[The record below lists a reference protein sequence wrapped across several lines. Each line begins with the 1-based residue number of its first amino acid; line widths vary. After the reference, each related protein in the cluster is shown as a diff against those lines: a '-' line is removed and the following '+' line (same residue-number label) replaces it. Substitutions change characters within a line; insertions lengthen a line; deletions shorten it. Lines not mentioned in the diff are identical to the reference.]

1 MKNKVKKV
9 ASIIGH
15 LILENCVSFVLA
27 SAACVAICEGVRL
40 WIRSFFAEYYE
51 LIFFF
56 LCTAFIAGYLIGTCK
71 LFIEYYEKAS
81 EEYEKRKWQDE
92 AEVTRFMHLRY
103 YFKQI
108 IYEIYI
114 KGSILREYYSEY
126 EMQDEINKFTTLTTD
141 EHHYMNIE
149 EIASDRTRITLK
161 EETKKLLKKHPEL
174 LDCCK

>member
-1 MKNKVKKV
+1 MDTVKKI

-40 WIRSFFAEYYE
+40 WMRSFFAEYYE

-56 LCTAFIAGYLIGTCK
+56 LCAAFIAGYLIGTCK

-81 EEYEKRKWQDE
+81 VAYDKRKANE
-92 AEVTRFMHLRY
+92 EKEIRRFMMLDY
-103 YFKQI
+103 GLKQL
-108 IYEIYI
+108 IYEVYI
-114 KGSILREYYSEY
+114 KGSILKDYTSESALKDDLAPYSTY
-126 EMQDEINKFTTLTTD
+126 TTD
-141 EHHYMNIE
+141 KYHYMKIE
-149 EIASDRTRITLK
+149 QIAYDRARITLK
-161 EETKKLLKKHPEL
+161 DETKKFLKKHPEL